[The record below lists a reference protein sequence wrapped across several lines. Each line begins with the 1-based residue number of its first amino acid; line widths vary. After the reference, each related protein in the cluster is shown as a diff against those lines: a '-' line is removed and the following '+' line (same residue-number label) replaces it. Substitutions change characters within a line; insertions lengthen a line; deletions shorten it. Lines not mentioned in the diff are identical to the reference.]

1 MLSLTDP
8 LADQREDL
16 ARYGQK
22 VLELAAPTDTL
33 PLRFTLD
40 LQLDKDTRQPV
51 RYWYVTRACELPVV
65 LDWLRPLKMVALDL
79 ETSGLNAFD
88 SKIATLQLG
97 SLDTANPD
105 QPHAVVLDVRAFSDA
120 ELRPIFDV
128 IESREVTKLG
138 QNIRFEYRFLR
149 AQYGVMARKLAD
161 TQVAEMII
169 RAGLLSPKNQTRGK
183 GEDRSAYKLCSMAAL
198 MDRYAKIEIDKS
210 EDIRTGFYRTPVG
223 QHSLRQIVYAASD
236 VIFPF
241 VIAKAQ
247 RKLIEERGL
256 RGIMKVEMELIPV
269 LGELEHRG
277 VRIEKA
283 QWRALWQE
291 ALAKRAE
298 AQVELDELVRQYTM
312 QPDLFDTP
320 DKKERPIYPKA
331 NRPLNY
337 SSAEQVK
344 WALKQLCKGRNWPFE
359 VVIDKSRL
367 AELRLEYGEGW
378 MRQQEEKGR
387 IVTVDDVPDW
397 LIPEDRYCL
406 LTEADKN
413 TLTLRKCRGQLPAD
427 VVDLLMTYSKY
438 DIRCDTF
445 GNDWLLKNVRSDTGR
460 VHTEVHQAV
469 TNTGRLS
476 TTPNLQNIPGDE
488 RYRHCFIPSDGFS
501 FVIADYSQ
509 QEPRLLAQVSKDPV
523 YLGTYERND
532 DLYLSVA
539 EAMLGH
545 RPDKHTPEGKLERK
559 IFKAVVL
566 AMAYR
571 SGARKLRDQL
581 TLGLADAI
589 VAGQVPAPSF
599 EYAADLHQ
607 RFFQVH
613 EAVLEFQDRCSKTAD
628 PRNKQAPK
636 LWDEVA
642 GDMVTYVRGP
652 CGRLRFFPPDAMNT
666 FTEAANAP
674 IQGSSATMT
683 KAAAGMIQRLID
695 DRGWKDRAFVVNL
708 VHDEIVCEVHNSIA
722 AEFAPLMKDL
732 MEQAG
737 AFYCQDVRIVA
748 EFPEGSN
755 GVVPYWTKEMAANES
770 V

>member
-8 LADQREDL
+8 LAAQREDL

-22 VLELAAPTDTL
+22 VLSLSEPTDTL

-40 LQLDKDTRQPV
+40 LQLNKTTRQPV
-51 RYWYVTRACELPVV
+51 RYWYVTRPAELPQVME
-65 LDWLRPLKMVALDL
+65 WLSGLSMVALDL

-88 SKIATLQLG
+88 EKIATLQLG
-97 SLDTANPD
+97 SMETPNENH
-105 QPHAVVLDVRAFSDA
+105 PHAVVIDVRAFTPD

-128 IESREVTKLG
+128 LESRQVTKLG
-138 QNIRFEYRFLR
+138 QNVRFEYRFLR
-149 AQYGVMARKLAD
+149 AQYGVRCRKLAD

-169 RAGLLSPKNQTRGK
+169 RAGLLSPKNQVRGK

-198 MDRYAKIEIDKS
+198 MTRYAEIEIDKS

-223 QHSLRQIVYAASD
+223 QHTLRQIVYAASD

-256 RGIMKVEMELIPV
+256 RGIIKVEMELIPV

-277 VRIEKA
+277 LRVDKA

-298 AQVELDELVRQYTM
+298 AQAELDELIRQYTM

-320 DKKERPIYPKA
+320 EKKERPIYPKA

-344 WALKQLCKGRNWPFE
+344 WALKKLCEGRNWPYE
-359 VVIDKSRL
+359 VVIDKARL
-367 AELRLEYGEGW
+367 AQLKQEYGATW
-378 MRQQEEKGR
+378 LQTQAEKGR
-387 IVTVDDVPDW
+387 NVTVDDVPDW
-397 LIPEDRYCL
+397 LIPESRYCL

-413 TLTLRKCRGQLPAD
+413 TLTLRKCRGQLPAEA
-427 VVDLLMTYSKY
+427 VDLLMTYSKY

-445 GNDWLLKNVRSDTGR
+445 GNDWLLKNVRTDTGR
-460 VHTEVHQAV
+460 VHTDVHQAV

-476 TTPNLQNIPGDE
+476 TTPNLQNIPSDQ

-501 FVIADYSQ
+501 FVICDYSQ

-545 RPDKHTPEGKLERK
+545 RPDKKTDEGKLERK

-589 VAGQVPAPSF
+589 IAGQVPPPSF
-599 EYAADLHQ
+599 EYAANLHAK
-607 RFFQVH
+607 FFEVH
-613 EAVLEFQDRCSKTAD
+613 EDVLTYQNRCSENAD
-628 PRNKQAPK
+628 PRNKLAPK

-652 CGRLRFFPPDAMNT
+652 CGRIRFFPADANNT
-666 FTEAANAP
+666 YTEAANAP

-683 KAAAGMIQRLID
+683 KAAAGLIQQMID
-695 DRGWKDRAFVVNL
+695 DRGWQDLAFVVNL

-722 AEFAPLMKDL
+722 EEFAPLMKEL
-732 MEQAG
+732 MERAG
-737 AFYCQDVRIVA
+737 GFYCPDVKIVA
-748 EFPEGSN
+748 EYPEGSN
-755 GVVPYWTKEMAANES
+755 GVVPFWAKELTA
-770 V
+770 